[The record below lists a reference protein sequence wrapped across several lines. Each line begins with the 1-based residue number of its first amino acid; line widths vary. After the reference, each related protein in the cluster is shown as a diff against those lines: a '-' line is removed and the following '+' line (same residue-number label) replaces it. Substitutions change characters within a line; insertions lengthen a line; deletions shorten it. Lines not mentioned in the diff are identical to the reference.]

1 MSKEHLLAIVKELE
15 DGLLAVQAGMPIFG
29 LVTYEAVR
37 LEAEKLQLA
46 LEAIDISKLKD
57 LITNLYP

>member
-1 MSKEHLLAIVKELE
+1 MSKEHLLALVKELE
-15 DGLLAVQAGMPIFG
+15 DGLLLAQAQIPIFG
-29 LVTYEAVR
+29 LVTNESVR

-57 LITNLYP
+57 LITSL